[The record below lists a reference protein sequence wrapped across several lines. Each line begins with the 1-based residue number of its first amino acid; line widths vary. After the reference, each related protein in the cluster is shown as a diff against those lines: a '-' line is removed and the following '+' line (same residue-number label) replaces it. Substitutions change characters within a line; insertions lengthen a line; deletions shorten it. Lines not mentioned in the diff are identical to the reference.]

1 MAVYPEQK
9 VASIQEHILGMYK
22 ERFGQDAKNRFAS
35 EIDVLKQQRHCTTQ
49 QAIKMMCDGG
59 RFLVST
65 DSMAEF
71 LKIVGII
78 DGKKRSAAKIMEL
91 YKDAVA
97 NAGSKLYS
105 SIKQESKNSP
115 VASVQS
121 PKTSYNKDIIRA
133 VQDHI
138 LNEFGDDEYDDD
150 LTPEER
156 FVDQINSMIGGQIRT
171 PQDAL
176 KQWVD
181 GAAPE
186 IYNEDKARFL
196 KSIGVDDGKHHEAYE
211 SAQLYDSI
219 MLRDGMKLYNQIV
232 SGKRKPRKPSA
243 SSESL
248 KGSLASAGGK
258 VKSGLSRMGTG
269 KKANGT
275 AVPDAMATGIQ
286 AIYYDPAESE
296 RFGRDVFDVVISLKG
311 LKKKMW
317 VKDYDPNTG
326 TYKRAYPDQSSADIK
341 THAKGHVKVRTF
353 VAPSRIPGRFRGSK
367 GVN

>member
-1 MAVYPEQK
+1 M
-9 VASIQEHILGMYK
+9 
-22 ERFGQDAKNRFAS
+22 
-35 EIDVLKQQRHCTTQ
+35 
-49 QAIKMMCDGG
+49 
-59 RFLVST
+59 
-65 DSMAEF
+65 
-71 LKIVGII
+71 
-78 DGKKRSAAKIMEL
+78 
-91 YKDAVA
+91 
-97 NAGSKLYS
+97 
-105 SIKQESKNSP
+105 
-115 VASVQS
+115 
-121 PKTSYNKDIIRA
+121 
-133 VQDHI
+133 
-138 LNEFGDDEYDDD
+138 
-150 LTPEER
+150 
-156 FVDQINSMIGGQIRT
+156 
-171 PQDAL
+171 

-326 TYKRAYPDQSSADIK
+326 TYKRAYPDQSSADTNTGTYKRAYPDQSSADIK